1 MLLISVL
8 FLATAVEAQ
17 PWGGGRQLAKAKP
30 CETACMN
37 GAYEACKKS
46 KKKKTTW
53 CCKTTCSGARKV
65 CKKDLK
71 SECKKSCAKK
81 SKSKKSKAAC
91 KECMHAEC
99 KNGVLP
105 ACEKAHFCKMKPKAL

>member
-37 GAYEACKKS
+37 GARRHDEFAALAA
-46 KKKKTTW
+46 TLPQ
-53 CCKTTCSGARKV
+53 
-65 CKKDLK
+65 LK
-71 SECKKSCAKK
+71 CTY
-81 SKSKKSKAAC
+81 
-91 KECMHAEC
+91 
-99 KNGVLP
+99 VLSR
-105 ACEKAHFCKMKPKAL
+105 FD

>member
-8 FLATAVEAQ
+8 FLATAVEAR

-37 GAYEACKKS
+37 GAYEACKK
-46 KKKKTTW
+46 KKK
-53 CCKTTCSGARKV
+53 CCKKTCSGARKD

-71 SECKKSCAKK
+71 SECKKSCKK
-81 SKSKKSKAAC
+81 SKSKKLTKKC

-99 KNGVLP
+99 KNGVSP
-105 ACEKAHFCKMKPKAL
+105 ACEKAHFCKIKPKAL